1 MFDERTGQIFE
12 ERIAPIQNQNDARN
26 WPKKT
31 PIALCQKYRSSETP
45 AYKNYCKVVE
55 QNRSL
60 GEIVANGPRKL
71 FDISIEILVSNLHS
85 LPLNTL
91 KRIPQHLLEV
101 IARVTQGR
109 LAELGP
115 LGSFPDGFLDLL
127 PLSAVE
133 EMWVAINQRA
143 QLNLDTWKRISKR
156 ILSAKRGTVT
166 ELGLHRYRQ
175 EIESPGPE
183 LSFYTGPVTS
193 TSFDFLTSLTI
204 TAWYPT
210 HDLVNLADVVNLGI
224 LQIYET
230 EESILKRGLARLV
243 PDRLLR
249 AWAELA
255 VERGAFSVLRVL
267 KFHVLEGGL
276 TDASLR
282 HFNSF
287 PALGLIFPGP
297 DRMTESVSAK
307 AKEVGWQALCDSKT
321 SLIATQFNNTINV
334 VNPRDDNYSYDSSSK
349 EVWHLPF
356 INFGTNNPTS
366 WDGCE
371 VTTLPSKNRRE
382 FLAGLEATRPPTH
395 WLSGVKQ
402 DLPQTR
408 MSRILKY
415 DDFVQGE
422 SWQKTDWDL
431 FSESLRRPKSHTVTD
446 GDVYCL
452 DQFYGL
458 TYLRLDRDLRAAG
471 VKECGPGIV
480 SIGDTFKSI
489 ITTTPIVSILLGPRK
504 LGDKFD
510 NFSRIKSWHFLRTTI
525 PDKVSNTAQ
534 PTSNAADAKSS
545 TAPPSSN
552 KRHDSDSARKMRPAK
567 VQKFND
573 FFGAL

>member
-1 MFDERTGQIFE
+1 MFDERTGQVFE

-45 AYKNYCKVVE
+45 AYRNYCKLVE
-55 QNRSL
+55 QNRSPA
-60 GEIVANGPRKL
+60 EIVANGPRKL
-71 FDISIEILVSNLHS
+71 FDISINVLVSNLHS
-85 LPLNTL
+85 LLPNTL
-91 KRIPQHLLEV
+91 KRIPLHLLEEV
-101 IARVTQGR
+101 ARVAQGR
-109 LAELGP
+109 FAELGP
-115 LGSFPDGFLDLL
+115 LGSFPDGFLDQL
-127 PLSAVE
+127 PLSTVE
-133 EMWVAINQRA
+133 GMWAAINQRA
-143 QLNLDTWKRISKR
+143 QLNLDTWKKISKR
-156 ILSAKRGTVT
+156 ILYEKRDTAT
-166 ELGLHRYRQ
+166 ELGLRRYRQ
-175 EIESPGPE
+175 EIESPSPE
-183 LSFYTGPVTS
+183 LSLYTGPVTS

-204 TAWYPT
+204 TAWYPINE
-210 HDLVNLADVVNLGI
+210 LVNLADVANLGI

-230 EESILKRGLARLV
+230 EESILKRGLERLV

-255 VERGAFSVLRVL
+255 VEKGAFSVLRVL

-276 TDASLR
+276 TESSLR

-297 DRMTESVSAK
+297 DRMSESVAVK

-321 SLIATQFNNTINV
+321 SLIGTQFNNTINV

-349 EVWHLPF
+349 QVWHLPF
-356 INFGTNNPTS
+356 INFGANNPTS

-371 VTTLPSKNRRE
+371 VTTLPSKNRVE
-382 FLAGLEATRPPTH
+382 FLAALEATRPPTH

-402 DLPQTR
+402 GGPENR
-408 MSRILKY
+408 MSRVREY
-415 DDFVQGE
+415 GDFVQGE
-422 SWQKTDWDL
+422 SWQKTDWNL
-431 FSESLRRPKSHTVTD
+431 FCESLGQPKSHTVTD
-446 GDVYCL
+446 GDVHCL
-452 DQFYGL
+452 DQFHGI

-489 ITTTPIVSILLGPRK
+489 ITTAPIVSILLGPRK

-525 PDKVSNTAQ
+525 PGKVPKPDQS
-534 PTSNAADAKSS
+534 TSNPADTKPS
-545 TAPPSSN
+545 TAPPSFN
-552 KRHDSDSARKMRPAK
+552 KRPESESARKMRPAK

>member
-1 MFDERTGQIFE
+1 M
-12 ERIAPIQNQNDARN
+12 
-26 WPKKT
+26 
-31 PIALCQKYRSSETP
+31 
-45 AYKNYCKVVE
+45 
-55 QNRSL
+55 
-60 GEIVANGPRKL
+60 
-71 FDISIEILVSNLHS
+71 
-85 LPLNTL
+85 
-91 KRIPQHLLEV
+91 
-101 IARVTQGR
+101 
-109 LAELGP
+109 
-115 LGSFPDGFLDLL
+115 
-127 PLSAVE
+127 
-133 EMWVAINQRA
+133 
-143 QLNLDTWKRISKR
+143 NLDTWKKISKR
-156 ILSAKRGTVT
+156 ILSEKRDTVT
-166 ELGLHRYRQ
+166 ELGLRRYRQ

-204 TAWYPT
+204 TAWYPI

-230 EESILKRGLARLV
+230 EESIIKRGLEMLV

-255 VERGAFSVLRVL
+255 VEKGAFSVLRVL

-297 DRMTESVSAK
+297 HGISNSVAVK
-307 AKEVGWQALCDSKT
+307 AKEVGWRALCDSKT
-321 SLIATQFNNTINV
+321 SLIGTQFSNTINV
-334 VNPRDDNYSYDSSSK
+334 VNPRDDNYSYDPRNK
-349 EVWHLPF
+349 QIWHRPF
-356 INFGTNNPTS
+356 INFGANNPTS

-371 VTTLPSKNRRE
+371 VTTLPSKNRNE
-382 FLAGLEATRPPTH
+382 FLAALEATRPPTH

-402 DLPQTR
+402 GGPQDR
-408 MSRILKY
+408 MSRVYGY

-431 FSESLRRPKSHTVTD
+431 FSESLARPKSYTVTD
-446 GDVYCL
+446 GDVPCL
-452 DQFYGL
+452 DQFHGL

-489 ITTTPIVSILLGPRK
+489 ITTAPIVSILLGPRK
-504 LGDKFD
+504 LDDKFYK
-510 NFSRIKSWHFLRTTI
+510 FSPIKSWHFLRTTI
-525 PDKVSNTAQ
+525 PNKVPKPDQ
-534 PTSNAADAKSS
+534 PTSNPADAKSS

-552 KRHDSDSARKMRPAK
+552 KRPESESARKMRPAK